1 MTNMTKDYALA
12 AVRSWIGDECP
23 AVSVGALIAQLDHL
37 TALESCADSLYLRRK
52 LLQFFMR
59 SGINT
64 YMRKVILVA
73 TRPEQLCGFL
83 HHRAFVTVAGQDH

>member
-1 MTNMTKDYALA
+1 MTKDYALA
-12 AVRSWIGDECP
+12 SIRSWIGDECP

-59 SGINT
+59 SGIDT

-73 TRPEQLCGFL
+73 TERGLCSPTPPLSGVYVPRPS
-83 HHRAFVTVAGQDH
+83 H

>member
-1 MTNMTKDYALA
+1 MTKDYALA

-37 TALESCADSLYLRRK
+37 TSLENCADELYLRRR

-59 SGINT
+59 TGLNQ
-64 YMRKVILVA
+64 YMRRVILIA
-73 TRPEQLCGFL
+73 TRPEQQCGFI

>member
-37 TALESCADSLYLRRK
+37 TALDCCSSSCGVVL
-52 LLQFFMR
+52 
-59 SGINT
+59 T
-64 YMRKVILVA
+64 H
-73 TRPEQLCGFL
+73 TCG
-83 HHRAFVTVAGQDH
+83 R